1 MLPPL
6 EMVDDILT
14 ISTCGAASVAL
25 NVMVNSFMSS
35 KKLQLN
41 KLKCAKIHIGRNYE
55 RCPDIMVQGGL
66 LKDSD
71 KEKYFGDKIHKKKQ
85 HETIVERLLKAN
97 GILAN
102 ILAVIDDIPLGHKRI
117 EIGLELRRAWFING
131 TI

>member
-1 MLPPL
+1 MDRLGKVVYENPYVAYKYKGKIVVPPL

-55 RCPDIMVQGGL
+55 RCPALMVQGGV

-71 KEKYFGDKIHKKKQ
+71 KEKYFGDKIHKKSSMQQLWK
-85 HETIVERLLKAN
+85 
-97 GILAN
+97 
-102 ILAVIDDIPLGHKRI
+102 D
-117 EIGLELRRAWFING
+117 F
-131 TI
+131 